1 MPLVS
6 DLLNSLPTVN
16 GVSETDCVT
25 TCRACGRSQNLSQAV
40 ESSDGDVTLYGCVE
54 GCGPILSVSSLPGAY
69 DEEEGHGVSE
79 WLIANPEHLFVR
91 TMCRERL
98 RFAARPEARLPGS

>member
-6 DLLNSLPTVN
+6 EVLNSLPTVN

-25 TCRACGRSQNLSQAV
+25 TCGACARSQNLSQATA
-40 ESSDGDVTLYGCVE
+40 SSDGDVTLYGCVE
-54 GCGPILSVSSLPGAY
+54 GCGPILSVSPLPGSY
-69 DEEEGHGVSE
+69 REEEGHGVSE

-91 TMCRERL
+91 TMGRERL
-98 RFAARPEARLPGS
+98 RFAARPKARLAGS